1 MLLGYMIEPA
11 SKTQIFSYQEP
22 LRTGPPTCSDF
33 CASTLASL
41 NPICWV
47 QTILSWIKALFCCG
61 EKHTFS
67 GPEINPKTIGIK
79 DPFFQKMFVIK
90 GGKVLPRDPITYEHT
105 QTLYEI
111 LGTGGY
117 LSWMRHSAT
126 LYRLKSE
133 LKAINPHSLVFL
145 YQIFQN
151 REMTGAVANFQ
162 KHARQADW
170 NLFMRGHIKTLSE
183 ANDLNKLTIGFCKG
197 LGIESARPKQLIKEK
212 KWAAFVLHVFN
223 ERKKHFNIK

>member
-1 MLLGYMIEPA
+1 MIEPV
-11 SKTQIFSYQEP
+11 TENQIIHYQKP
-22 LRTGPPTCSDF
+22 LRFGPASCTNF
-33 CASTLASL
+33 CTSTLASL
-41 NPICWV
+41 NPACWL
-47 QTILSWIKALFCCG
+47 QTLFSWIKSLFCYG
-61 EKHTFS
+61 EKNHFS
-67 GPEINPKTIGIK
+67 GPEINPKTIGLK
-79 DPFFQKMFVIK
+79 DPFFQKMFVLK
-90 GGKVLPRDPITYEHT
+90 DGKALPRDPITYEHT
-105 QTLYEI
+105 KTLYEI

-162 KHARQADW
+162 KNARAADW

-183 ANDLNKLTIGFCKG
+183 ANDLHQLISGFCKG
-197 LGIESARPKQLIKEK
+197 LGIDPKAPKQLIQEK
-212 KWAAFVLHVFN
+212 KWEAFVLHVFN